1 MLQYARVSWL
11 CSRKN
16 SIRERTLQMY
26 TLHSMP
32 VGAYRAAGGL
42 IELFQ
47 ALLHIGFYTQVNV
60 SSVFG
65 RGLRVNTT
73 YSSRFAAAKPVDV
86 NWKQFLDV
94 CNVYPPYTKLRYHS
108 YVPAPALQKTEHV
121 GIDPANLCRHAARY
135 DWTNRVGVYL
145 KYSSI
150 VLFWR
155 EIGQRLAKKMFCR
168 SWARMYLDPPSVSAC
183 VRLHGILN
191 VNTSKRPKELQKL
204 R

>member
-1 MLQYARVSWL
+1 
-11 CSRKN
+11 
-16 SIRERTLQMY
+16 MY

-73 YSSRFAAAKPVDV
+73 YSSRFAATKPVDV

-121 GIDPANLCRHAARY
+121 GIDPANLGRHAARY
-135 DWTNRVGVYL
+135 D
-145 KYSSI
+145 
-150 VLFWR
+150 
-155 EIGQRLAKKMFCR
+155 
-168 SWARMYLDPPSVSAC
+168 
-183 VRLHGILN
+183 
-191 VNTSKRPKELQKL
+191 
-204 R
+204 